1 MDQIDHKIIAAL
13 QVDGRKSIT
22 DLAAHVG
29 ISKTPCAARL
39 RKLLSDGI
47 LLGFRAVVNHKR
59 LHQNHVAFVEVTL
72 KDTREAAL
80 QAFGKAVRTIPEIEE
95 CHMIAGAFD
104 YLLKVRTAD
113 IDAYRRVLGERIST
127 LPHVASSSTHV
138 AMEAVKEAANGQTF
152 SAIPPHIY
160 SSHSEIRM

>member
-1 MDQIDHKIIAAL
+1 M
-13 QVDGRKSIT
+13 
-22 DLAAHVG
+22 
-29 ISKTPCAARL
+29 
-39 RKLLSDGI
+39 
-47 LLGFRAVVNHKR
+47 NHKR

-138 AMEAVKEAANGQTF
+138 AMEAVKETANGQTLSAFPRTYTHHTRKSECMSIF
-152 SAIPPHIY
+152 SFMIHQL
-160 SSHSEIRM
+160 IRKVHTTFRVDGLMIHQPIRKVHTTFRVDGL